1 MEILVMNSN
10 TYEKVRSFCLE
21 AKKGDQWKNQFEVC
35 IYVSKEVQRRKAKK
49 MYIALITGKQQ

>member
-1 MEILVMNSN
+1 MNSN

-35 IYVSKEVQRRKAKK
+35 LYVSKEVQRSKTKK